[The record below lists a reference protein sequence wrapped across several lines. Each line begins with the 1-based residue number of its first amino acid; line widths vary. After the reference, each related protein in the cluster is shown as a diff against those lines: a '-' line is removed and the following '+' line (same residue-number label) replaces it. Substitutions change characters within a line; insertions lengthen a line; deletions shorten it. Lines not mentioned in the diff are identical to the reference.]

1 MIRFSKVG
9 LVDCATCCYRASHVI
24 SFPVTR
30 MTIEASPLRRRL
42 ALASLYT
49 GVFLPP
55 LDYFIVNLALPSI
68 HVGLKAS
75 DAQIQFTVS
84 AYALAYAVVLITG
97 GRLGD
102 LYGRKRIFMIGM
114 AAFVLASALCGMA
127 TSGTVLVASRVIQG
141 VSAALITPQVLASI
155 RTVFPAHMQAR
166 LMGIYGFV
174 FGLASVA
181 GQIGG
186 GALIDLR
193 PWGLDW
199 RIVFLVN
206 VPIGMLALA
215 GTWRYLPESRAARG
229 ARIDIPGMTALT
241 IALLLLIYPLTVGR
255 ELHWPAW
262 TFWSLGLCVPAFVAF
277 IRIERRIAR
286 RSGDPL
292 VDVAVLSQPVVAIG
306 LLLAFLFYSIAAFFL
321 TYGIYQ
327 QEGLGWTPLQSG
339 LGLAPYGAGYLLAPL
354 ATPWLARRIGEGL
367 MPLGFGCLAGG
378 FGLCASQLGHG
389 APELPF
395 YIGLLI
401 AGTGQ
406 GLALPSLQRIV
417 LADVDA
423 RHAGMTAGAIVAML
437 YIGAAVAAAS
447 IGSAFFGALGESG
460 GAAAHAH
467 AMRIGLE
474 WMLVPLVAGF
484 LVSVWMVWRRERA
497 TSAVRG
503 I

>member
-1 MIRFSKVG
+1 MCHL
-9 LVDCATCCYRASHVI
+9 LVLCIASH
-24 SFPVTR
+24 SFHDFSR
-30 MTIEASPLRRRL
+30 MTLEASALRRRL
-42 ALASLYT
+42 ALASLFT

-55 LDYFIVNLALPSI
+55 LDYFIVNLALPAI

-75 DAQIQFTVS
+75 DAQIQLTVS

-102 LYGRKRIFMIGM
+102 LYGRRRIFMIGM
-114 AAFVLASALCGMA
+114 AAFVIASALCGMA
-127 TSGTVLVASRVIQG
+127 TSGALLVASRVVQG
-141 VSAALITPQVLASI
+141 ISAALITPQVLASI
-155 RTVFPAHMQAR
+155 RTVFPTHMQAR

-186 GALIDLR
+186 GALIDLH

-215 GTWRYLPESRAARG
+215 GTWRYLPESRAERR
-229 ARIDIPGMTALT
+229 ARIDIPGMAALT
-241 IALLLLIYPLTVGR
+241 IALILLIYPLTVGR
-255 ELHWPAW
+255 ELHWPQW
-262 TFWSLGLCVPAFVAF
+262 TFWCLGMSVPAFAAF
-277 IRIERRIAR
+277 VRIERWTAHQAR
-286 RSGDPL
+286 DPL
-292 VDVAVLSQPVVAIG
+292 VDVSVLSRPVVATG

-321 TYGIYQ
+321 TYGIYL

-339 LGLAPYGAGYLLAPL
+339 LGLAPYGAGYLLGPL
-354 ATPWLARRIGEGL
+354 ATPWLSRRLDQGL

-378 FGLCASQLGHG
+378 FALSASQLSHG
-389 APELPF
+389 APELAF

-406 GLALPSLQRIV
+406 GIALPSLQRIV
-417 LADVDA
+417 LAQVDA

-437 YIGAAVAAAS
+437 YIGAAFAAAV
-447 IGSAFFGALGESG
+447 IGSAFFGALGAGST
-460 GAAAHAH
+460 AAVHAH

-484 LVSVWMVWRRERA
+484 LVSVWMVRRRERVA
-497 TSAVRG
+497 GAVGG